1 MSLRP
6 LQQTSVSLPRAQQVG
21 TIPMQAATLPATT
34 TTTAQLDINTLIT
47 PLISIM
53 IVMMMMKMM
62 TGAMGSIA
70 G

>member
-1 MSLRP
+1 M
-6 LQQTSVSLPRAQQVG
+6 
-21 TIPMQAATLPATT
+21 
-34 TTTAQLDINTLIT
+34 TTTAVAPAQALDINSLIT

-62 TGAMGSIA
+62 TGAIGNIS

>member
-1 MSLRP
+1 M
-6 LQQTSVSLPRAQQVG
+6 
-21 TIPMQAATLPATT
+21 TT
-34 TTTAQLDINTLIT
+34 TAVTTTAQLDINALIT

-62 TGAMGSIA
+62 TGAIGNIS